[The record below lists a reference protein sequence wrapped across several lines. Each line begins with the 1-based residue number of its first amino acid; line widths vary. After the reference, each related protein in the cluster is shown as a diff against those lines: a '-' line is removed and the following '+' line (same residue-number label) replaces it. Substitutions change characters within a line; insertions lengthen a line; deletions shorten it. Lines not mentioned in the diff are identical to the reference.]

1 MRRTGSPGPPPNDGA
16 ARTVVWAVWAGMLA
30 LFLWLYLPA
39 SSPIPLAEDWYTVPL
54 VTGQPVD
61 LAAWL
66 WEQNNEHRMP
76 VARLLL
82 VGVLKLSGGDY
93 RAGGLL
99 NMALLAGAAAAL
111 IRFARNVR
119 GRTDVADAFFPL
131 TLLNFGHSVDVLF
144 PFQITFVLTFAL
156 ILIVGCSLCLP
167 SPLSSPTTAAAGGGA
182 LLLLPLSGFI
192 GLAFVPVTAA
202 YMLYV
207 GWRCWS
213 GSNGWPR
220 RPGTGRWLIAAA
232 LGSLLLSAIYFVG
245 YEHPWWN
252 PPNPGVVASGKVVL
266 KLLALGLGA
275 AAYAWWTPAILVAG
289 LFIAAS
295 TWEGVRRVLDTGQV
309 NDRALGAALF
319 LLNGLAFVVAVG
331 WGRAG
336 YAPEIGLPLR
346 YVSIALPAFIAA
358 YLVWAASCSRAGL
371 AFQRGL
377 AFTLLILLPANT
389 VAGHRHFADWYR
401 DGMTS
406 LRADLAAGMP
416 IEELATKHQPFL
428 VHWWTS
434 EELARHMRM
443 LRDADVPP
451 FGAADASEI
460 HPTPES

>member
-1 MRRTGSPGPPPNDGA
+1 
-16 ARTVVWAVWAGMLA
+16 MLA
-30 LFLWLYLPA
+30 LFVWLYLPA
-39 SSPIPLAEDWYTVPL
+39 ASPIPLAEDWYTVPL

-61 LAAWL
+61 LASWL

-99 NMALLAGAAAAL
+99 NMALLAGVAAAL
-111 IRFARNVR
+111 ILFARKVR

-131 TLLNFGHSVDVLF
+131 TLLNFSHSVDVLF
-144 PFQITFVLTFAL
+144 PFQITFVLSLVFVLT
-156 ILIVGCSLCLP
+156 VGCAVFLP
-167 SPLSSPTTAAAGGGA
+167 SSLATPRGAAVAGGA

-192 GLAFVPVTAA
+192 GLAFLPAMAA
-202 YMLYV
+202 YLFYV
-207 GWRCWS
+207 GWCCHGGRH
-213 GSNGWPR
+213 GWPR
-220 RPGTGRWLIAAA
+220 RRPVGTWLVTAAA
-232 LGSLLLSAIYFVG
+232 GSMVVGAVYFIG

-252 PPNPGVVASGKVVL
+252 PPNPGVVPSVKVIL
-266 KLLALGLGA
+266 KMMALGFGA
-275 AAYAWWTPAILVAG
+275 ASFAWWTPGAIGAVMLLSLSCGKALWRG
-289 LFIAAS
+289 WQARF
-295 TWEGVRRVLDTGQV
+295 TDT
-309 NDRALGAALF
+309 RPLGPVLF
-319 LLNGLAFVVAVG
+319 LANGIAFAAAVG

-358 YLVWAASCSRAGL
+358 YLVWAASSSRAGL
-371 AFQRGL
+371 ALQRGL
-377 AFTLLILLPANT
+377 AVTLLILLPANT
-389 VAGHRHFADWYR
+389 AAGHRHFADWYR

-428 VHWWTS
+428 VHWWTP
-434 EELARHMRM
+434 EELARHMEM

-451 FGAADASEI
+451 FGAADANEI
-460 HPTPES
+460 DPKPES